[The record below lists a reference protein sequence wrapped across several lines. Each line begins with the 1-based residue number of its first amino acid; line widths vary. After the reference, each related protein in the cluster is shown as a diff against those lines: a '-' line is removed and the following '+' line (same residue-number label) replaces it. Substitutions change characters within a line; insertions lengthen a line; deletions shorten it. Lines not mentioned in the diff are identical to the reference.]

1 MLREVMKINMDIDG
15 QNEKSGGRVLF
26 TGLGT

>member
-1 MLREVMKINMDIDG
+1 MVWEVMKINMDIDG
-15 QNEKSGGRVLF
+15 QNGKSGGRVLL